1 MQKLSS
7 IPSRTEQVYHS
18 VREDICDCILAP
30 GTHLVQEELAAA
42 LGVSRQPIQ
51 QAMLLLKN
59 DGLVVESGGRGL
71 YVAPIDRAG
80 MQHHYQIRLV
90 LDQLAARLV
99 AERSRADQGF
109 KARLR
114 REGDAI
120 LAAGNGAE
128 KSGGVAEAVRHDVD
142 FHTFIYD
149 MSGNPLI
156 KPTAEAHWLFLR
168 RVMIGVL
175 LHAKRGPLVWAQH
188 HEILDALVAGDADGA
203 VARAAEHVTGAEEAL
218 SAAMASG
225 QTDHLFNASPDASAQ
240 RNSAPARR

>member
-1 MQKLSS
+1 MQRLSNV
-7 IPSRTEQVYHS
+7 PSRTEQVYHS
-18 VREDICDCILAP
+18 VRESICDCVLEP
-30 GTHLVQEELAAA
+30 GTHLVQEELAAT

-59 DGLVVESGGRGL
+59 DGLVVETGGRGL

-80 MQHHYQIRLV
+80 MEHHYQIRLV

-99 AERSRADQGF
+99 AEQAQKNPAFQS
-109 KARLR
+109 RLR

-120 LAAGNGAE
+120 LATGAGALE
-128 KSGGVAEAVRHDVD
+128 SGSAADAVRHDVA

-156 KPTAEAHWLFLR
+156 RSTAEAHWLFLR

-175 LHAKRGPLVWAQH
+175 LHAERGNLVWAQH
-188 HEILDALVAGDADGA
+188 EHIIDALVAGDVDGA
-203 VARAAEHVTGAEEAL
+203 VDLATEHVTGAKNAL
-218 SAAMASG
+218 VAAMASG
-225 QTDHLFNASPDASAQ
+225 KADRLFASEGDVAGHF
-240 RNSAPARR
+240 